1 MCRIFHF
8 AFFKFEKLK
17 KWGGTLFLRAF
28 FFCPFS
34 PFLIFSLY
42 IWLIFLLV
50 SQIYLRPHFF
60 FFLYLCYSGCIIS
73 IVLLF
78 SLITLPFVSSYLLLI
93 CSNEFFILSKFL
105 TPEFS
110 FDLFYNFYCVFFFLY
125 LVRHCY
131 HSFNSLGVVSFNFED
146 NYDDCFEVIC
156 LSSAES
162 TTWASS
168 RQFLL
173 PAFIPVYVSQFP
185 VSFHVL

>member
-1 MCRIFHF
+1 M
-8 AFFKFEKLK
+8 
-17 KWGGTLFLRAF
+17 GGDIISSSI

-73 IVLLF
+73 IDLLF
-78 SLITLPFVSSYLLLI
+78 SLITLPLVSSYLLLI

-110 FDLFYNFYCVFFFLY
+110 FDLFYNFYCVFFFPVFGETL
-125 LVRHCY
+125 L
-131 HSFNSLGVVSFNFED
+131 SFLQLFRCGFF
-146 NYDDCFEVIC
+146 
-156 LSSAES
+156 
-162 TTWASS
+162 
-168 RQFLL
+168 
-173 PAFIPVYVSQFP
+173 
-185 VSFHVL
+185 